1 MTDFSFDFD
10 HWLLWRQLLW
20 WSLTIAGLVSA
31 LVAFTAYK
39 YSARRN
45 TFLFSIL
52 LLAGMLILLGCYPIE
67 WGYSTDRANYAQYFL
82 AFKNGL
88 SKVDFSTEE
97 VGFQLIQYFFSR
109 FLNVTQFMFVISLI
123 YLVNYYIAIR
133 KMVRGNSYWL
143 LIAAV
148 LSMGFVSYNL
158 NTMRAGLAISFVVL
172 ALPDYKSLWR
182 LVALL
187 AVAVSIH
194 TSMVIPGAMILICR
208 RFDNT
213 PLFFRLWMISIPL
226 SFVAGGFFNGLFA
239 GMGEDQRT
247 SYLTTT
253 ESRYNIGFRI
263 DFILYSLIPV
273 LVGWYYKYRK
283 GFDKDRFYSLVY
295 NAYLLTNIFWILVI
309 RANYSDRFAYLSWF
323 MIPFVLVYPL
333 LKQKMSL
340 REGTWLGMILL
351 GENIFRLFI

>member
-1 MTDFSFDFD
+1 MNDILIELAS
-10 HWLLWRQLLW
+10 WLKYNALIYWT
-20 WSLTIAGLVSA
+20 LTIIGFFSAGLA
-31 LVAFTAYK
+31 LLKKSFNK
-39 YSARRN
+39 GN
-45 TFLFSIL
+45 TDLFAVMLALSLVIL
-52 LLAGMLILLGCYPIE
+52 FGNFPIGWNLG
-67 WGYSTDRANYAQYFL
+67 SDRANYARLFMDFKFDSREVDINSQESGFLFLDYFL
-82 AFKNGL
+82 
-88 SKVDFSTEE
+88 
-97 VGFQLIQYFFSR
+97 SR
-109 FLNVTQFMFVISLI
+109 FLDLKGYFLTIALI
-123 YLVNYYIAIR
+123 YITNYLIAIR
-133 KMVRGNSYWL
+133 RLVQGNSYWL

-172 ALPDYKSLWR
+172 ALSDYKSLWR
-182 LVALL
+182 LIALL

-247 SYLTTT
+247 SYLNTT